1 MSRRVRLKSWL
12 RTTFAT
18 LSTVT
23 GVAAFWRVL
32 FARRG
37 VRILAYHG
45 VEPEPTSPLSV
56 SVDNFE
62 RQVAFLTQHYDVID
76 FPTFAKW
83 QRGDYASAKPKL
95 LLTFDDGFANNLTY
109 AAPILMKYSAPATF
123 FIIGSKLDDADARYM
138 KVPDVKE
145 LLASGQF
152 SVGSHSLTH
161 LSMARISGDQLEQEL
176 GGSGPLLER
185 SLDIKVDCF
194 CYPYGTFNDFDR
206 NTRSALQRHG
216 YTAACTSING
226 INLKGTDPLS
236 LRRTKVEASDD
247 MRTFRRLLNG
257 AMDGWFLVDYFLRFL
272 QSPDAVQGG
281 GSGGAPSGVTP
292 GGQRSQGL

>member
-18 LSTVT
+18 LSTVL
-23 GVAAFWRVL
+23 GVAALWRVL

-62 RQVAFLTQHYDVID
+62 RQIAFLTQHHDVID

-83 QRGDYASAKPKL
+83 QRGEYSSAKPKL

-109 AAPILMKYSAPATF
+109 AAPILRKHGAPATF
-123 FIIGSKLDDADARYM
+123 FIIGSKLDDADERYM
-138 KVPDVKE
+138 KVPDAAA
-145 LLASGQF
+145 LLVSGLF

-176 GGSGPLLER
+176 GGSKPLLEDR
-185 SLDIKVDCF
+185 LNVKVDCF

-206 NTRSALQRHG
+206 NTRSALLRHG
-216 YTAACTSING
+216 YTVACTSING
-226 INLKGTDPLS
+226 INLRGTDPLN

-272 QSPDAVQGG
+272 QRPDAVKVTD
-281 GSGGAPSGVTP
+281 ARDTASGVAP
-292 GGQRSQGL
+292 GGHRS